1 MNELTKR
8 ISVLFFGET
17 KPGCCVV
24 CKKEVNV
31 ATEFEDLASI
41 AEWQITQTCQTC
53 QDDMFAEPEEDGDVG
68 YGMDGGEE
76 F

>member
-1 MNELTKR
+1 MNESAKR
-8 ISVLFFGET
+8 IAELFFGKTE
-17 KPGCCVV
+17 PGCCVI

-31 ATEFEDLASI
+31 ETEFDDVASI
-41 AEWQITQTCQTC
+41 AEWQITQMCQSC
-53 QDDMFAEPEEDGDVG
+53 QDDTFAEPEEDGDVG